1 MKFIAIVFLLFL
13 INAQA
18 HAQGADPF
26 DSFIGDYVISGK
38 PRVKE
43 FNTNYCLLYSFG
55 GLKGITVK
63 PGDAKFESH
72 MVHFISTYKSV
83 RHSVMNYETRN
94 DRDTAGSFAVTSGGE
109 GWATNVRG
117 TWSIGSK
124 SGVRIRLK
132 HTDQGV
138 TVALDDESSRSGVI
152 KKACYYEADLIKA
165 AE

>member
-1 MKFIAIVFLLFL
+1 MKFIVSVILFFSVH
-13 INAQA
+13 AFA
-18 HAQGADPF
+18 HTSDPF
-26 DSFIGDYVISGK
+26 DAFLGSYAIEGK
-38 PRVKE
+38 PRVTE
-43 FNTNYCLLYSFG
+43 VGTNYCLLYSFD

-63 PGDAKFESH
+63 PGEAQYESH

-109 GWATNVRG
+109 GWAANVRG
-117 TWSIGSK
+117 TWSIGNK

-132 HTDQGV
+132 RTERGV
-138 TVALDDESSRSGVI
+138 TVALDDETLRSGKV
-152 KKACYYEADLIKA
+152 KKACYYEADLVKV